1 MRGEMVTY
9 DCTLRRGVEMCN
21 VQLLEHYCVGTLEG
35 YVCGNYGSH
44 IRGCE
49 LHEWMWDIGHH
60 KVDVDQRMPHSRLMP

>member
-1 MRGEMVTY
+1 MVTY

-21 VQLLEHYCVGTLEG
+21 VQLLGYCVGTLEG

-44 IRGCE
+44 TRGCG

-60 KVDVDQRMPHSRLMP
+60 KLAEDAT